1 MCLNP
6 SLLDSPDIP
15 DDAKSRAKTVLA
27 GCKGSSLGS
36 YSDSAG
42 IEAIRRHVAAYIS
55 ERDGHPSNWEDIIL
69 CAGASE
75 GIRVS
80 SLIFL

>member
-1 MCLNP
+1 MP
-6 SLLDSPDIP
+6 SLLDSPDLP
-15 DDAKSRAKTVLA
+15 EDVKSRARAVLS
-27 GCKGSSLGS
+27 GCKGSSMGS

-42 IEAIRRHVAAYIS
+42 IELIRRHVADYIAK
-55 ERDGHPSNWEDIIL
+55 RDGFPANYEDIIL

-80 SLIFL
+80 IYIN